1 MRLPR
6 LQCVVPWLV
15 PWLVAACAT
24 AQAPADPVAAL
35 HAKAAS
41 DLSCP
46 QSLLLIT
53 PLGDETF
60 AETRQPLYQSVAGCG
75 MSVVYMATKTG
86 YVMSQGNHRA
96 PAMAPDHVDVR

>member
-6 LQCVVPWLV
+6 LLCVA

-24 AQAPADPVAAL
+24 SQLPVDPLAAL
-35 HAKAAS
+35 QAQAAS

-46 QSLLLIT
+46 PTLLRIT

-60 AETRQPLYQSVAGCG
+60 GEARQPLYESVEGCSL
-75 MSVVYMATKTG
+75 SVIYVATKKG
-86 YVMSQGNHRA
+86 YVMSQGHHRA
-96 PAMAPDHVDVR
+96 PSMAPDHVDVR